1 MQYDEEKNTKGL
13 IAGSIGEA
21 RRYFKD
27 GEPNDEEG
35 EKVFVHWKQ
44 IDGDEKKLVNGLI
57 LVAAGLVHYQKDEDQ
72 ILGILDRLLAL
83 PRDLVFVLNE
93 VGQGIIPDNPLAR
106 KYAEWSGRIGA
117 TLGSGC
123 EEIWY
128 CVAGHPMR
136 VK

>member
-44 IDGDEKKLVNGLI
+44 IDGKDLQTQGFLLEQPSVFSLVLTS
-57 LVAAGLVHYQKDEDQ
+57 L
-72 ILGILDRLLAL
+72 
-83 PRDLVFVLNE
+83 
-93 VGQGIIPDNPLAR
+93 
-106 KYAEWSGRIGA
+106 
-117 TLGSGC
+117 
-123 EEIWY
+123 
-128 CVAGHPMR
+128 
-136 VK
+136 